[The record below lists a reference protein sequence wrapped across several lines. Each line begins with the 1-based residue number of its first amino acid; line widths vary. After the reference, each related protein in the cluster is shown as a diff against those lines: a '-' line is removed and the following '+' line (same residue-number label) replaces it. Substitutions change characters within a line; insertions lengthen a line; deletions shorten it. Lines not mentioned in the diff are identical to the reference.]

1 MIKPGDRLLSSMS
14 TTEVVVVRAS
24 NPAAVIECG
33 GVAMVPAG
41 TIRGDLPADDAA
53 APVRSLLGK
62 RYGSPDS
69 PVELLCVKAGAGA
82 LSADGNPLPLRQP
95 KPLPASD

>member
-1 MIKPGDRLLSSMS
+1 MIKPGDRLLSTVS

-24 NPAAVIECG
+24 NPGAVIECG
-33 GVAMVPAG
+33 GVAMVPVG
-41 TIRGDLPADDAA
+41 TFRAPEPVDDPA

-62 RYGSPDS
+62 RYGLPDS
-69 PVELLCVKAGAGA
+69 SVELLCVKAGAGI
-82 LSADGNPLPLRQP
+82 LSADGNLLPLRQP